1 MSVCWLKRRPRGYS
15 LVDVLIGMTI
25 LGIALSSA
33 FALSIT
39 TSRLA
44 TLNQHVGEA
53 TALAE
58 SKLEE
63 IRNTNYTAVVSGND
77 AGTLTSEGDAG
88 GIFTRSWVVS
98 DNLPQAGLK
107 TVAVTVGWLQWGE
120 ARTYVL
126 TGVIGP

>member
-1 MSVCWLKRRPRGYS
+1 MRACLLKRRLRGYT
-15 LVDVLIGMTI
+15 LVDVLIGMTV

-33 FALSIT
+33 VTLSIT

-44 TLNQHVGEA
+44 TLNQHLGEA

-58 SKLEE
+58 SKLES
-63 IRNTNYTAVVSGND
+63 IRNTDYTTVVSGND

-88 GIFTRSWVVS
+88 GIFSRSWTVT
-98 DNLPQAGLK
+98 DNTPQAGLK
-107 TVAVTVGWLQWGE
+107 TVAVTVGWSQWDE
-120 ARTYVL
+120 ARTYIL